1 MKKKDVKVVVLG
13 KPSIKTLSKD
23 QMDIL
28 LMKMG
33 VYGVILEIYVGLL
46 I

>member
-28 LMKMG
+28 CK
-33 VYGVILEIYVGLL
+33 ILLDEYYKQKKEQQSK
-46 I
+46 